1 MSAEPRVQAS
11 AKAAVDC
18 YGTSVSASRI
28 VSGEI
33 PLHGELEGRLAR
45 AYGVDDAVLCNSGYL
60 TNAAVIGYLLGP
72 DDVAICDPLVHSS
85 VVAGTRWSGCRRI
98 SFRHNDPQ
106 SLESVLKMSRQK
118 FSRAMVVIEGL
129 YSMDGDTPPLRDF
142 ISVARRYDCAIMVDE
157 AHSFGVLGET
167 GRGIREV
174 CDVPGDGVDI
184 WMGTLSKAL
193 GSCGGFLAGDR
204 DLIRALKYSA
214 PGLSLYTIGPSP
226 SATAAALT
234 AMEIIEQ
241 EPQRV
246 ARLQSRGRLMGELCR
261 TYGFDIGNSCGTPIA
276 PVILGGKAGITSV
289 RLIQA
294 GINVN
299 AIMPPAVAAGEER
312 LRFFVSSEHTEEQL
326 ETATAAV
333 DFVVRDL

>member
-1 MSAEPRVQAS
+1 
-11 AKAAVDC
+11 
-18 YGTSVSASRI
+18 
-28 VSGEI
+28 
-33 PLHGELEGRLAR
+33 
-45 AYGVDDAVLCNSGYL
+45 
-60 TNAAVIGYLLGP
+60 
-72 DDVAICDPLVHSS
+72 
-85 VVAGTRWSGCRRI
+85 
-98 SFRHNDPQ
+98 
-106 SLESVLKMSRQK
+106 
-118 FSRAMVVIEGL
+118 
-129 YSMDGDTPPLRDF
+129 
-142 ISVARRYDCAIMVDE
+142 
-157 AHSFGVLGET
+157 
-167 GRGIREV
+167 
-174 CDVPGDGVDI
+174 
-184 WMGTLSKAL
+184 
-193 GSCGGFLAGDR
+193 
-204 DLIRALKYSA
+204 
-214 PGLSLYTIGPSP
+214 
-226 SATAAALT
+226 
-234 AMEIIEQ
+234 MEIIEQ